1 MNLLKIQF
9 QCSSFCKL
17 LWIQDFLERFAEEF
31 LAGRSL
37 ITNFGLTLKAAQ
49 GKNLVVLWE
58 NLKTGQKHFH
68 IKPVPKEISKAA
80 RKKLPL
86 SKVFSDSSMQML
98 WKLFLSISICKGGG
112 IQLLQSRASKLFCK
126 FKSTSSTYL
135 QLQQKT
141 QLKLQI
147 SFQNC
152 KAFNVC

>member
-1 MNLLKIQF
+1 MILMKIQF
-9 QCSSFCKL
+9 QNSSFCKL

-31 LAGRSL
+31 LVGRSL

-58 NLKTGQKHFH
+58 NLKTGQKHFQ

-80 RKKLPL
+80 CKKLPL

-112 IQLLQSRASKLFCK
+112 IQLLQSQASKLFCK
-126 FKSTSSTYL
+126 FKSTSSTYI
-135 QLQQKT
+135 QFK
-141 QLKLQI
+141 KEIECQI
-147 SFQNC
+147 D
-152 KAFNVC
+152 

>member
-1 MNLLKIQF
+1 MKIQF
-9 QCSSFCKL
+9 QNSSFCKL

-31 LAGRSL
+31 LVGRSL

-80 RKKLPL
+80 CKKLPL

-98 WKLFLSISICKGGG
+98 WKLSSLSAFAREGAFNCSSLWLQNSFANSKA
-112 IQLLQSRASKLFCK
+112 LLQLTFNFSRRLS
-126 FKSTSSTYL
+126 
-135 QLQQKT
+135 
-141 QLKLQI
+141 
-147 SFQNC
+147 
-152 KAFNVC
+152 

>member
-1 MNLLKIQF
+1 M
-9 QCSSFCKL
+9 

-80 RKKLPL
+80 RKKFPL
-86 SKVFSDSSMQML
+86 SRVFLDSSMQML

-112 IQLLQSRASKLFCK
+112 IQLLQSLASKLFCK
-126 FKSTSSTYL
+126 FKSTSSTYI

-141 QLKLQI
+141 QLKLQNYKV
-147 SFQNC
+147 FG
-152 KAFNVC
+152 VC